1 MADGEVKI
9 DTKLDTDGLNEGL
22 KDLKVKLNNL
32 GVETEKETK
41 KEKELNEE
49 LDETADAAEKAGEAV
64 EKSTKKNKNL
74 GDILKTVKS
83 KIKSTTIA
91 GVAATVAIK
100 KTVDALNDCEAA
112 YKVQRNAEIA
122 LQQAAKNNPYLNDE
136 SVYNLRNFASELQSM
151 TNIGDE
157 QSLQVMAQL
166 AAMGRTEEQ
175 IQAIMKA
182 AADMSAVTG
191 NSIQNIAVQLNK
203 TYSGLAGELGE
214 ANSAIRALTQEELKS
229 GKAIEIIAA
238 QYKGQAAAMA
248 DNTVQLS
255 NAWGDFKENI
265 GRGWSKVTAPVKQFF
280 LDVLNDINEATAKTN
295 ALKDAKGND
304 AAGTAT
310 AADTKILLDDAQN
323 RLNQL
328 KEINKNYVKDA
339 TETVKSLEELQAE
352 WDAKYGK
359 MNPRARREIGAPD
372 RPRSV
377 SELAASG
384 SRKGGAYIQAAA
396 AENQKEI
403 ERLEKEVER
412 LTNQYTELKDAED
425 KAAEAA
431 QAAAIAAKKK
441 ADAQKR
447 EKDAEKYIKA
457 NTKALQEQI
466 KAMELKASFTGEE
479 IDAGEMYNAYMQSY
493 IDLITKSNGLVK
505 ENNQAAKERLATL
518 QEWAQKAKDAATEE
532 ERLAAAKKA
541 QEEAT
546 ALLKDIDDGKHK
558 TIFDEYDEKN
568 KQLEEWREKV
578 DQYEKDRVISEQEAA
593 DARLEIERQYWQNKK
608 DLAETMTAE
617 INGYIQ
623 QTADIAK
630 EAGDLML
637 ENLQSQTNTELMELE
652 KKYEAGEMSEEEYY
666 EKQKQIQ
673 QKAAREEYKIKM
685 FQWTASML
693 AATANIAEGVSK
705 AIAQGG
711 VAGIVTGALV
721 AAAGGVQL
729 ASIIASKPT
738 PPNFYKGGVIGGANG
753 ATMGGDN
760 TYIHARAGEMILN
773 AHQQRNLWDM
783 INGQGGRGE
792 TSLDLTVNNTQS
804 NKVDTQFRE
813 EDGAIILDIVD
824 KRVNKGFIDG
834 TFDGGYATMLSR
846 QEGERIL

>member
-9 DTKLDTDGLNEGL
+9 DTKLDTSGLDKGL
-22 KDLKVKLNNL
+22 KDMKNKLDGAGKTL
-32 GVETEKETK
+32 DAGTK
-41 KEKELNEE
+41 KGKGFTDSL
-49 LDETADAAEKAGEAV
+49 KGI
-64 EKSTKKNKNL
+64 STKAVAAA
-74 GDILKTVKS
+74 GAV
-83 KIKSTTIA
+83 A
-91 GVAATVAIK
+91 GVAVAIK

-191 NSIQNIAVQLNK
+191 NSIQNVAIQLNK

-214 ANSAIRALTQEELKS
+214 ANSAIRALSKEELEA
-229 GKAIEIIAA
+229 GKAIDIIAK
-238 QYKGQAAAMA
+238 QYNGQAAAMA

-265 GRGWSKVTAPVKQFF
+265 GRGWQNVTQPVKQFF
-280 LDVLNDINEATAKTN
+280 LDVLNNINEATAKTN
-295 ALKDAKGND
+295 ALKDAKGKRN
-304 AAGTAT
+304 AGTAT
-310 AADTKILLDDAQN
+310 AADTKILLDDAQKQVEKTQSEIEKTIELLN
-323 RLNQL
+323 DEEKIAEKIRDARGYISKSTFQKSLSDLQKRYEKEIQTVNQL
-328 KEINKNYVKDA
+328 
-339 TETVKSLEELQAE
+339 TEEYNAL
-352 WDAKYGK
+352 
-359 MNPRARREIGAPD
+359 
-372 RPRSV
+372 
-377 SELAASG
+377 SESEKKAAD
-384 SRKGGAYIQAAA
+384 AAA
-396 AENQKEI
+396 AQAS
-403 ERLEKEVER
+403 
-412 LTNQYTELKDAED
+412 AEE
-425 KAAEAA
+425 KAAALKKRDDEAVT
-431 QAAAIAAKKK
+431 
-441 ADAQKR
+441 
-447 EKDAEKYIKA
+447 YINA

-466 KAMELKASFTGEE
+466 KVLELKASVTGEE

-493 IDLITKSNGLVK
+493 IDLITKSNGLVT
-505 ENNQAAKERLATL
+505 ENNTAAKNRLATL
-518 QEWAQKAKDAATEE
+518 QEWAQKAADAATEE
-532 ERLAAAKKA
+532 ERLNAALKA
-541 QEEAT
+541 QEEAEK
-546 ALLKDIDDGKHK
+546 LLQEVNGLKNISH
-558 TIFDEYDEKN
+558 FDEYAKKQEEL
-568 KQLEEWREKV
+568 KQLTEEVNNSEV
-578 DQYEKDRVISEQEAA
+578 LSEQQKA
-593 DARLEIERQYWQNKK
+593 DAMLEIDEAYAQNKK
-608 DLAETMTAE
+608 DLFNNITQEV
-617 INGYIQ
+617 NGYVQ

-637 ENLQSQTNTELMELE
+637 ENLQSQTNTELMELD

-685 FQWTASML
+685 FQWTSSML

-753 ATMGGDN
+753 ATYGSDN
-760 TYIHARAGEMILN
+760 TYIHARTGEMILN

-813 EDGAIILDIVD
+813 EDGAVILDIVD

-834 TFDGGYATMLSR
+834 TFDGGYASMLSR
-846 QEGERIL
+846 QEGVRIL

>member
-9 DTKLDTDGLNEGL
+9 DTKLDNSGLDKGL
-22 KDLKVKLNNL
+22 KDMKNKLDGAGKTIDAGAKKGKGFADSLK
-32 GVETEKETK
+32 GI
-41 KEKELNEE
+41 
-49 LDETADAAEKAGEAV
+49 
-64 EKSTKKNKNL
+64 STKAVASA
-74 GDILKTVKS
+74 GAV
-83 KIKSTTIA
+83 A
-91 GVAATVAIK
+91 GVAVAVK

-191 NSIQNIAVQLNK
+191 NSIQNVAVQLNK

-214 ANSAIRALTQEELKS
+214 ANSAIRGLSKEELEA
-229 GKAIEIIAA
+229 GKAIDIIAK
-238 QYKGQAAAMA
+238 QYNGQAAAMA
-248 DNTVQLS
+248 DNTVQLA
-255 NAWGDFKENI
+255 NAWGDLKENI
-265 GRGWSKVTAPVKQFF
+265 GRGWSKVTQPVKQFF

-295 ALKDAKGND
+295 ALEDAKGND
-304 AAGTAT
+304 TVGTAT
-310 AADTKILLDDAQN
+310 AADTKLLLEDAQN
-323 RLNQL
+323 RLTQL
-328 KEINKNYVKDA
+328 QEINKNYVKET
-339 TETVKSLEELQAE
+339 TETVKTLEELQAE

-359 MNPRARREIGAPD
+359 MNTRARREIGAPD

-377 SELAASG
+377 SELVISG
-384 SRKGGAYIQAAA
+384 SRKGGAYIQATA

-403 ERLEKEVER
+403 ERLQKEVER
-412 LTNQYTELKDAED
+412 LTNQYTELKNAED

-431 QAAAIAAKKK
+431 QAAADAANKKT
-441 ADAQKR
+441 AAQKR
-447 EKDAEKYIKA
+447 NDDAAAYINA

-466 KAMELKASFTGEE
+466 EAMQLKAAVTGEE

-493 IDLITKSNGLVK
+493 IDLITKSNGLVT
-505 ENNQAAKERLATL
+505 ENNQAAKNRLATL
-518 QEWAQKAKDAATEE
+518 QEWAQKAADAATEE
-532 ERLAAAKKA
+532 ERLNAALKA
-541 QEEAT
+541 QEEAEK
-546 ALLKDIDDGKHK
+546 LL
-558 TIFDEYDEKN
+558 
-568 KQLEEWREKV
+568 
-578 DQYEKDRVISEQEAA
+578 QE
-593 DARLEIERQYWQNKK
+593 
-608 DLAETMTAE
+608 
-617 INGYIQ
+617 YIQ

-637 ENLQSQTNTELMELE
+637 ENMQSQTNTELMELD

-711 VAGIVTGALV
+711 IVMGALV

-729 ASIIASKPT
+729 ASIIASKPQ
-738 PPNFYKGGVIGGANG
+738 PPSFYTGGIIGGANG

-760 TYIHARAGEMILN
+760 TYIHARSGEMILN
-773 AHQQRNLWDM
+773 AHQQRNLWDI

-792 TSLDLTVNNTQS
+792 TSLALTVNNTQS

-813 EDGAIILDIVD
+813 EDGAVILDIVD

-834 TFDGGYATMLSR
+834 TFDGGYASMLSR

>member
-9 DTKLDTDGLNEGL
+9 DTKLDTSGLDKGLNDMKNKLDGAGKTLDAGAKKGKGFADNL
-22 KDLKVKLNNL
+22 KNI
-32 GVETEKETK
+32 
-41 KEKELNEE
+41 
-49 LDETADAAEKAGEAV
+49 KAGAV
-64 EKSTKKNKNL
+64 AAA
-74 GDILKTVKS
+74 GAV
-83 KIKSTTIA
+83 A
-91 GVAATVAIK
+91 GVAVAVK

-122 LQQAAKNNPYLNDE
+122 LQQAAKNNPYLNNE

-151 TNIGDE
+151 SNIGDE

-191 NSIQNIAVQLNK
+191 NSIQNVALQLNK
-203 TYSGLAGELGE
+203 TYSGLAGEIGE
-214 ANSAIRALTQEELKS
+214 ANSAIRALTKEELEA
-229 GKAIEIIAA
+229 GKAIDIIAK
-238 QYKGQAAAMA
+238 QYNGQAAAMA
-248 DNTVQLS
+248 DNTVQLA

-265 GRGWSKVTAPVKQFF
+265 GRGWSKVTQPVKQFF
-280 LDVLNDINEATAKTN
+280 LDILNDINEATAKTN

-304 AAGTAT
+304 TAGTAT
-310 AADTKILLDDAQN
+310 AADTKLLLEDAQN
-323 RLNQL
+323 RLTQL
-328 KEINKNYVKDA
+328 QEINKNYVKET
-339 TETVKSLEELQAE
+339 TETVKTLEELQAE

-359 MNPRARREIGAPD
+359 MNTRARREIGAPD

-403 ERLEKEVER
+403 ARLEKEVER

-431 QAAAIAAKKK
+431 EEAATAAQKK
-441 ADAQKR
+441 ADAQQR
-447 EKDAEKYIKA
+447 DKDAAQYIA
-457 NTKALQEQI
+457 DNTKALNAQI
-466 KAMELKASFTGEE
+466 EAIKLKASVTGEE

-493 IDLITKSNGLVK
+493 IDLITKSNGLVT
-505 ENNQAAKERLATL
+505 ENNTAAKNRLATL
-518 QEWAQKAKDAATEE
+518 QEWAQKAADAATEE
-532 ERLAAAKKA
+532 ERLNAALKA
-541 QEEAT
+541 QEEAEK
-546 ALLKDIDDGKHK
+546 LLQEVNGLKNLSY
-558 TIFDEYDEKN
+558 FDEFAKNQEELKQLTEEVNNSEVLSEQQKADAMLKIDEK
-568 KQLEEWREKV
+568 
-578 DQYEKDRVISEQEAA
+578 YA
-593 DARLEIERQYWQNKK
+593 QNKK
-608 DLAETMTAE
+608 DLFNNITQEV
-617 INGYIQ
+617 NGYIQ
-623 QTADIAK
+623 QTANIAK

-637 ENLQSQTNTELMELE
+637 DNLKSQTNTELMELE
-652 KKYEAGEMSEEEYY
+652 QKYAKGEMSEEEYY

-721 AAAGGVQL
+721 AAAGAVQL

-760 TYIHARAGEMILN
+760 TYIHARAGEMVLN

-783 INGQGGRGE
+783 INGLGGRGE
-792 TSLDLTVNNTQS
+792 TSLNLTVNNTQS

-813 EDGAIILDIVD
+813 EDGAFILDIVD

-834 TFDGGYATMLSR
+834 TYDGGFASMLSR

>member
-9 DTKLDTDGLNEGL
+9 DTKLDNSGLDKGL
-22 KDLKVKLNNL
+22 KDM
-32 GVETEKETK
+32 
-41 KEKELNEE
+41 
-49 LDETADAAEKAGEAV
+49 
-64 EKSTKKNKNL
+64 KNKLDGAGKTLDAGAKKGKGFADNL
-74 GDILKTVKS
+74 KGI
-83 KIKSTTIA
+83 STGAVAAAA
-91 GVAATVAIK
+91 GVAGVAVAVK
-100 KTVDALNDCEAA
+100 KTVDALNDCEKA

-122 LQQAAKNNPYLNDE
+122 LQTAAKNNPYLNDE

-151 TNIGDE
+151 SNIGDE

-191 NSIQNIAVQLNK
+191 NSIQNVSAQLNK

-214 ANSAIRALTQEELKS
+214 ANSAIRALSKEELEA
-229 GKAIEIIAA
+229 GKAIEIIAQ
-238 QYKGQAAAMA
+238 QYNGQATAMA
-248 DNTVQLS
+248 DNTVQLA

-265 GRGWSKVTAPVKQFF
+265 GRGWNKVTQPVKQFF
-280 LDVLNDINEATAKTN
+280 LDILNDINESTAKTN
-295 ALKDAKGND
+295 DLKDASGKRN
-304 AAGTAT
+304 AGTAT
-310 AADTKILLDDAQN
+310 SADTKIILDDAQQQLDSTKKAIDETMEI
-323 RLNQL
+323 LNSEELLAKKVQ
-328 KEINKNYVKDA
+328 ESRGYVTKA
-339 TETVKSLEELQAE
+339 TYQKSLTALQKRYEDQTKTVQQLTEEYNNLSEAE
-352 WDAKYGK
+352 KK
-359 MNPRARREIGAPD
+359 
-372 RPRSV
+372 
-377 SELAASG
+377 AAD
-384 SRKGGAYIQAAA
+384 AAA
-396 AENQKEI
+396 VQASAEE
-403 ERLEKEVER
+403 
-412 LTNQYTELKDAED
+412 
-425 KAAEAA
+425 KAAALKKRDDEAVT
-431 QAAAIAAKKK
+431 
-441 ADAQKR
+441 
-447 EKDAEKYIKA
+447 YINA

-466 KAMELKASFTGEE
+466 KAMQLKASVAGEE

-493 IDLITKSNGLVK
+493 IDLITKSNGLVT
-505 ENNQAAKERLATL
+505 ENNTAAKNRLATL
-518 QEWAQKAKDAATEE
+518 QEWAQKAADAATEE
-532 ERLAAAKKA
+532 ERLNAALKA
-541 QEEAT
+541 QEEAEK
-546 ALLKDIDDGKHK
+546 LLQEVNGLKNLSY
-558 TIFDEYDEKN
+558 FDEYAKKQEEL
-568 KQLEEWREKV
+568 KQLTEEVNNNEV
-578 DQYEKDRVISEQEAA
+578 LSEQQKA
-593 DARLEIERQYWQNKK
+593 DAMLKIDEAYAQNKK
-608 DLAETMTAE
+608 DLFNNITQEV
-617 INGYIQ
+617 NGYIQ

-637 ENLQSQTNTELMELE
+637 ENLQSQTNTELMELD

-813 EDGAIILDIVD
+813 EDGAVILDIVD

-834 TFDGGYATMLSR
+834 TFDGGYASMLSR
-846 QEGERIL
+846 QEGVRIL

>member
-9 DTKLDTDGLNEGL
+9 DTKLDNSGLDKGL
-22 KDLKVKLNNL
+22 KDM
-32 GVETEKETK
+32 
-41 KEKELNEE
+41 
-49 LDETADAAEKAGEAV
+49 
-64 EKSTKKNKNL
+64 KNKLDGAGKTLDAGAKKGKGFADNL
-74 GDILKTVKS
+74 KGI
-83 KIKSTTIA
+83 STGAVAAAA
-91 GVAATVAIK
+91 GVAGVAVAVK
-100 KTVDALNDCEAA
+100 KTVDALNDCEKA

-122 LQQAAKNNPYLNDE
+122 LQTAAKNNPYLNDE

-151 TNIGDE
+151 SNIGDE

-191 NSIQNIAVQLNK
+191 NSVQNVAVQLNK

-214 ANSAIRALTQEELKS
+214 ANSAIRALSKEELEA
-229 GKAIEIIAA
+229 GKAIEIIAQ
-238 QYKGQAAAMA
+238 QYNGQATAMA
-248 DNTVQLS
+248 DNTVQLA

-265 GRGWSKVTAPVKQFF
+265 GRGWNKVTQPVKQFF
-280 LDVLNDINEATAKTN
+280 LDILNDINESTAKTN
-295 ALKDAKGND
+295 DLKDASGKRN
-304 AAGTAT
+304 AGTAT
-310 AADTKILLDDAQN
+310 SADTKIILDDAQQQLDSTKKAIDETMEI
-323 RLNQL
+323 LNSEELLAKKVQ
-328 KEINKNYVKDA
+328 ESRGYVTKA
-339 TETVKSLEELQAE
+339 TYQKSLTALQKRYEDQTKTVQQLTAE
-352 WDAKYGK
+352 Y
-359 MNPRARREIGAPD
+359 NNL
-372 RPRSV
+372 
-377 SELAASG
+377 SEAEKKAAD
-384 SRKGGAYIQAAA
+384 AAA
-396 AENQKEI
+396 AQAS
-403 ERLEKEVER
+403 
-412 LTNQYTELKDAED
+412 AEE
-425 KAAEAA
+425 KAAALKKRDDEAVT
-431 QAAAIAAKKK
+431 
-441 ADAQKR
+441 
-447 EKDAEKYIKA
+447 YINA

-466 KAMELKASFTGEE
+466 KAMQLKASVAGEE

-493 IDLITKSNGLVK
+493 IDLITKSNGLVT
-505 ENNQAAKERLATL
+505 ENNTAAKNRLATL
-518 QEWAQKAKDAATEE
+518 QEWAQKAADAATEE
-532 ERLAAAKKA
+532 ERLNAALKA
-541 QEEAT
+541 QEEAEK
-546 ALLKDIDDGKHK
+546 LLQEVNGLKNLSY
-558 TIFDEYDEKN
+558 FDEYAKKQEEL
-568 KQLEEWREKV
+568 KQLTEEVNNNEV
-578 DQYEKDRVISEQEAA
+578 LSEQQKA
-593 DARLEIERQYWQNKK
+593 DAMLKIDEAYAQNKK
-608 DLAETMTAE
+608 DLFNNITQEV
-617 INGYIQ
+617 NGYIQ

-637 ENLQSQTNTELMELE
+637 ENLQSQTNTELMELD

-813 EDGAIILDIVD
+813 EDGAVILDIVD

-834 TFDGGYATMLSR
+834 TFDGGYASMLSR
-846 QEGERIL
+846 QEGVRIL